1 MDMLQINPTLV
12 TLRGGGRGIIRDGL
26 NKFWH
31 PKEAIGVFPQL
42 QLAWTRNGQV
52 LESTEFKQCFVKA
65 NSE

>member
-1 MDMLQINPTLV
+1 MDMLQTNPTSV
-12 TLRGGGRGIIRDGL
+12 TLRGGGVGGGG
-26 NKFWH
+26 
-31 PKEAIGVFPQL
+31 AQL